1 MKRVLVMSV
10 LIVAAP
16 LAAAGCGS
24 DGSGTGTLPPIAT
37 TTSTSTTLATTT
49 TRPTVYVVV
58 SGDNLG
64 RIAAKLGV
72 SKDDL
77 MAVNGITNP
86 DHIEVGQKLKIPQP
100 GEVIPTTVAPSEAPT
115 TAAG

>member
-1 MKRVLVMSV
+1 
-10 LIVAAP
+10 
-16 LAAAGCGS
+16 
-24 DGSGTGTLPPIAT
+24 
-37 TTSTSTTLATTT
+37 
-49 TRPTVYVVV
+49 
-58 SGDNLG
+58 
-64 RIAAKLGV
+64 
-72 SKDDL
+72 